1 MKQHRR
7 LWPFA
12 AAVLAAGMVAAL
24 GPVLLRGPSFVE
36 RITFVNR
43 GPYDIQVEVS
53 DDEGGRWMS
62 VTTANAA
69 STSLALQ
76 VIDQGPIW
84 VLRFRAQS
92 RDAGQLRITR
102 AELEQ
107 AGWTVEVP
115 QSVTDS
121 LRGAG
126 APPTP

>member
-1 MKQHRR
+1 MNQHRG

-12 AAVLAAGMVAAL
+12 AALVAAGMVAGL

-36 RITFVNR
+36 RISFVNR

-53 DDEGGRWMS
+53 DDDEGRWMS
-62 VTTANAA
+62 VTTADAA
-69 STSLALQ
+69 STSVGLD
-76 VIDQGPIW
+76 VIDQGAIW

-102 AELEQ
+102 AELQQ

-115 QSVTDS
+115 QAVTDS
-121 LRGAG
+121 LREAG